1 MELIEGP
8 DTGCNEPAAPTHVDL
23 RSAEKAANRL
33 RKQKQK
39 YYAYRGVH
47 PSWVGRQYYALTLVS
62 EEPVAFPK
70 NKNKNKKTKRLHPTA
85 VVETEH
91 EALLDE
97 LLTKPYSLTGMS
109 LPGSIH
115 QAIAEAHA
123 AGYTTTQPDHKHE
136 TSTAPAD
143 NAYADT
149 DTDTDTIDAP
159 MSLARLTKTWHY
171 PSKSASTL
179 ISQPPSPSLPG
190 TNTTRFKL
198 KLKVKTWTKRDNFEH
213 KEYFSAGPDRRH
225 SKSRRVREW
234 RSQHCEMQRLGRTAR
249 QRGAAG
255 SAMRKEAEEEMVVGR
270 WDWSWNWSGNGDVTE
285 YDCATYVRPLWPGRI
300 MYLEEL
306 GVGEAD
312 AEIESTDTARRG
324 LTGGGG
330 SWLYPTWHVEPS
342 DGGGADG
349 DADGDSTA
357 DVDEQA
363 EIQVDGREDEGIG
376 DEWLSMSVSLLESL
390 LACWLARR
398 LWLSR
403 SRSLSL
409 DQRLMST
416 MTPAVSISISTS
428 WQILL
433 MSSWIATSISS
444 GTCYL
449 MLIDS
454 APVTAEEQMT
464 YPKPHLHY

>member
-70 NKNKNKKTKRLHPTA
+70 NKNKNKSKKTKRLHPTA

-97 LLTKPYSLTGMS
+97 LLTKPYSLTSMT

-123 AGYTTTQPDHKHE
+123 AGYTTTHPDHKHE

-159 MSLARLTKTWHY
+159 MSLARLTETWHY
-171 PSKSASTL
+171 PSKSTSNL
-179 ISQPPSPSLPG
+179 ISPPPSPSLPG
-190 TNTTRFKL
+190 TNTPRFKL

-234 RSQHCEMQRLGRTAR
+234 RSQHCEMQRLERTAR

-255 SAMRKEAEEEMVVGR
+255 TAMRKEAEEEMVVKR
-270 WDWSWNWSGNGDVTE
+270 RDWNWSGNGDVTE
-285 YDCATYVRPLWPGRI
+285 YYCATYTRPLWPGRI

-312 AEIESTDTARRG
+312 AEIESTDTDTARRG
-324 LTGGGG
+324 LTGG
-330 SWLYPTWHVEPS
+330 SWLYPTWHV
-342 DGGGADG
+342 DGGG
-349 DADGDSTA
+349 DGDSTA
-357 DVDEQA
+357 AVDEQA

-376 DEWLSMSVSLLESL
+376 DEWFETLYMSMSMSVSLLESL
-390 LACWLARR
+390 LASSEIVVVSQPQPQPRSEVDVDDDSGSIDIDFVADLADVVADSDIDIEWDVPVLSDADR
-398 LWLSR
+398 LCSGDR
-403 SRSLSL
+403 SR
-409 DQRLMST
+409 
-416 MTPAVSISISTS
+416 
-428 WQILL
+428 
-433 MSSWIATSISS
+433 
-444 GTCYL
+444 
-449 MLIDS
+449 
-454 APVTAEEQMT
+454 
-464 YPKPHLHY
+464 